1 MKPHPITTH
10 GKIAADKDYGSQR
23 PDRLGLAMTVSSL
36 THESSTAPSHTP
48 DAEAEFQVC
57 RRCFRELPLH
67 TFRFRCRATGV
78 RHRTCQVCFNR
89 YRREQ
94 LLPQHRASRL
104 SKHVTELTSAESQ
117 DEVRLLAAVVR
128 RMIRRFGGFEAMC
141 DEWAANVQAAARRR
155 PGHQFVLR
163 TFQAI
168 AQLATAVEHA
178 ERMQDRTSRQELA
191 GLTDQ
196 QLAELVFQQLPD
208 FVDDGFNA
216 AELPSDRVMDPVPAS
231 VNGSPSAI

>member
-1 MKPHPITTH
+1 MAVSP
-10 GKIAADKDYGSQR
+10 
-23 PDRLGLAMTVSSL
+23 PD
-36 THESSTAPSHTP
+36 HESSPAPSDTP
-48 DAEAEFQVC
+48 EAEAELQVC

-78 RHRTCQVCFNR
+78 RHRTCQACFNR

-104 SKHVTELTSAESQ
+104 SKHVTELTGAEYQ

-168 AQLATAVEHA
+168 AQLSTAVEKA
-178 ERMQDRTSRQELA
+178 ERAQDLTSRQIVVSLSDDELR
-191 GLTDQ
+191 
-196 QLAELVFQQLPD
+196 ELL
-208 FVDDGFNA
+208 
-216 AELPSDRVMDPVPAS
+216 
-231 VNGSPSAI
+231 